1 MEYEEHLYH
10 VATSLNRV
18 DNLQGFALN
27 VGKYVNTT
35 TCHAIAKKLSCLTN
49 GLHYVIDTS
58 RNGGSFSKENHLNDI
73 ERGSCS
79 QDPVGVKTGMEPV
92 WAWGIRSSTKKRR
105 KRSLKISNLAQ
116 MSSNFTNL
124 PKSIKKR
131 SLMKY
136 LDNFGGGERAT
147 HGRPGFSKNWVN
159 QKYNGD
165 RGPKILEYKT
175 TYQQTARRKH
185 CLRVGGNGGTNNKHD
200 AYLWLKTLGESDGR
214 LGPYGSF
221 IQCIAQ
227 GSNSKSKTQALG
239 SFGSY
244 GSFKSQK
251 MMSSGGV
258 PDCDACPLYS
268 QLKFV

>member
-1 MEYEEHLYH
+1 MEYEEHIYH

-58 RNGGSFSKENHLNDI
+58 RNGGSFSKENHLTDI
-73 ERGSCS
+73 ERGTCS
-79 QDPVGVKTGMEPV
+79 QDPVGVKSGMEPV
-92 WAWGIRSSTKKRR
+92 WAWGIRSSAKKKR
-105 KRSLKISNLAQ
+105 KRRDLTIF
-116 MSSNFTNL
+116 SSNFTMF

-159 QKYNGD
+159 KQFSGD

-175 TYQQTARRKH
+175 TYQQTSRRKH
-185 CLRVGGNGGTNNKHD
+185 CLRVGGSGGTNNKHD

-227 GSNSKSKTQALG
+227 GSNSKSKTTALG
-239 SFGSY
+239 AY
-244 GSFKSQK
+244 GSFRSQK
-251 MMSSGGV
+251 MMSS
-258 PDCDACPLYS
+258 A
-268 QLKFV
+268 Q